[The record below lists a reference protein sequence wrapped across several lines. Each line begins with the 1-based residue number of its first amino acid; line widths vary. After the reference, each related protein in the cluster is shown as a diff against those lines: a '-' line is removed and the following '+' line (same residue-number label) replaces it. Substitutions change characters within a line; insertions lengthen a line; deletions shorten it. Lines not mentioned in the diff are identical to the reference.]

1 MPAYLKQPTQSL
13 QIRRTD
19 SEDAAVRPAAA
30 PERHAAPSVPTGD
43 RRRAFRH
50 SVRLRIFRSGNFAVS
65 APLFPRPRRREVTA
79 CGGTFPD
86 IATSV
91 IGIAPVSGSASPHD
105 RPRTV
110 AHGLMHPR
118 SGTFVYFLTDIFSPA
133 QGRRPCTAPGPTNT
147 ASNLHP
153 ARRKHR
159 LTPLFSHLVRKQHQ
173 PCTRPDE
180 NTGFAPIVHI
190 DRSPNSFCSASGRT
204 QTPAYAVVF
213 SPRPQPE
220 LPRPRDG
227 FFENVEKRP
236 TRARSG
242 HVGPIAIYQ
251 LAFFT
256 PGIRP
261 FEAISRN
268 WIRLMPN
275 RRM

>member
-65 APLFPRPRRREVTA
+65 APLFPKPRRREVTA

-159 LTPLFSHLVRKQHQ
+159 LTPLFSHLVRKQFQ

-190 DRSPNSFCSASGRT
+190 DRSPNSFCSAPGRT
-204 QTPAYAVVF
+204 QTPASPLLFTSTGARTAFALPPVGRKRRPAPLF
-213 SPRPQPE
+213 SH
-220 LPRPRDG
+220 L
-227 FFENVEKRP
+227 
-236 TRARSG
+236 ARSLNCP
-242 HVGPIAIYQ
+242 GPVTGSSKTSKKDRHA
-251 LAFFT
+251 
-256 PGIRP
+256 PVRGMSVR
-261 FEAISRN
+261 
-268 WIRLMPN
+268 
-275 RRM
+275 

>member
-153 ARRKHR
+153 TRRKHR
-159 LTPLFSHLVRKQHQ
+159 FTPLFSHLGRKQHQ

-180 NTGFAPIVHI
+180 NTGALPLLFTSTGARTAFALPPV
-190 DRSPNSFCSASGRT
+190 GRKRRLT
-204 QTPAYAVVF
+204 HLF
-213 SPRPQPE
+213 SH
-220 LPRPRDG
+220 L
-227 FFENVEKRP
+227 
-236 TRARSG
+236 ARSLNCP
-242 HVGPIAIYQ
+242 GPVTGSSKTSKKDRHA
-251 LAFFT
+251 
-256 PGIRP
+256 PVRGMSVR
-261 FEAISRN
+261 
-268 WIRLMPN
+268 
-275 RRM
+275 

>member
-105 RPRTV
+105 RPRTSHTGSCTLE
-110 AHGLMHPR
+110 AEPSFTSLPTFSHPHKAV
-118 SGTFVYFLTDIFSPA
+118 GHA
-133 QGRRPCTAPGPTNT
+133 Q
-147 ASNLHP
+147 HP
-153 ARRKHR
+153 ARQTQHR
-159 LTPLFSHLVRKQHQ
+159 T
-173 PCTRPDE
+173 CTRPDE
-180 NTGFAPIVHI
+180 NTGSRRCFLT
-190 DRSPNSFCSASGRT
+190 SCENSFNPAPGLT
-204 QTPAYAVVF
+204 KTPASPLLFTSTGARTAFALPPVGRKRRPAPLF
-213 SPRPQPE
+213 SH
-220 LPRPRDG
+220 L
-227 FFENVEKRP
+227 
-236 TRARSG
+236 ARSLNCP
-242 HVGPIAIYQ
+242 GPVTGSSKTSKKDRHA
-251 LAFFT
+251 
-256 PGIRP
+256 PVRGMSVR
-261 FEAISRN
+261 
-268 WIRLMPN
+268 
-275 RRM
+275 